1 MQWGVSKAVGIQ
13 DILTKAHLTKVPTYA
28 FGDQLNDIEMFRMIQ
43 TPIAMG
49 NGHPQVKQLARYVTA
64 DNMHGGIAQGLQH
77 FDLIWELTASLI
89 IISFQWAVQLV
100 RLATGLNKTNRI
112 W

>member
-1 MQWGVSKAVGIQ
+1 MGVSKAVGIQ

-49 NGHPQVKQLARYVTA
+49 NGHPQVKQLARYVPLTTCTA
-64 DNMHGGIAQGLQH
+64 GLPK
-77 FDLIWELTASLI
+77 DCNILI
-89 IISFQWAVQLV
+89 
-100 RLATGLNKTNRI
+100 
-112 W
+112 

>member
-1 MQWGVSKAVGIQ
+1 
-13 DILTKAHLTKVPTYA
+13 
-28 FGDQLNDIEMFRMIQ
+28 MFRMIQ

-77 FDLIWELTASLI
+77 FDLI
-89 IISFQWAVQLV
+89 
-100 RLATGLNKTNRI
+100 
-112 W
+112 